1 MAQMLGGA
9 KSSAAASLVRN
20 ASIFSSSASSAAG
33 PLLDILIAN
42 RPLYVNVARGFV
54 GCTSRAEDVV
64 HDVFLKLVDLPG
76 QDAIRQPI
84 AYVMRMVRNASI
96 DACRRQNLENIYHA
110 DEDGGLNRRSQ
121 EPSPEA
127 ALVVRDRLR
136 HVYDALAQLPA
147 RSRAAFEMVRMREET
162 LQSTARALNVSQTLV
177 HFMVRDVEKHC
188 SACLDACDRGA
199 ALPMFHAS
207 AARDGKKARAPIV
220 FIK

>member
-1 MAQMLGGA
+1 MAHVHEG
-9 KSSAAASLVRN
+9 SRRSAAVSLSKFSCDASLP
-20 ASIFSSSASSAAG
+20 AG

-42 RPLYVNVARGFV
+42 RPLFVKAARSFV
-54 GCTSRAEDVV
+54 GCMSRAEDVV

-76 QDAIRQPI
+76 QDVVRQPI
-84 AYVMRMVRNASI
+84 AYVMRMVRNAAI

-110 DEDGGLNRRSQ
+110 DEDSGLDMPSQ

-127 ALVVRDRLR
+127 ALVVRDTLR

-188 SACLDACDRGA
+188 SDCLEACNRGVA
-199 ALPMFHAS
+199 FPAFHGNS
-207 AARDGKKARAPIV
+207 ARDGKKARASIV
-220 FIK
+220 N